1 MNVLGVIMAGGRN
14 TRFGEHKALA
24 LVGGERILERVR
36 AALARVTPD
45 VVLVANEPAAYADSG
60 LEQRPD
66 VRPGAGALGG
76 ILTAVQWA
84 RDRACPGALV
94 VECDMPFVPAA
105 LLAELVA
112 RAGVPDTGR
121 NRAPATSLPD
131 IVAAESGGRRG
142 LEPLCAYYAT
152 SCLPAIERT
161 LDRGERRV
169 IAFFDELR
177 VERIPLEQV
186 RRFGEPEVLFLNVNT
201 PEERE
206 RAERIAGGANDHA
219 EVRP

>member
-94 VECDMPFVPAA
+94 VACDMPFVPAA

-142 LEPLCAYYAT
+142 LEPLCADYAT

-206 RAERIAGGANDHA
+206 RAERIAGGAIDHA